1 MAEIKSVME
10 IAMEKADRLGRA
22 TREELETEKWLDHGR
37 RIVARYLQGEIEDL
51 KASLSD
57 IPGNEL
63 SMVLKGATEILLR
76 NIVLPRDKDQW
87 PGIKKALSG
96 FVELK
101 GSMANQIIP
110 RIEQLLESYEQTRD
124 QYYEQLK
131 MQVQNQLGGIK
142 QAISQQY
149 GMAVAAEIDVNSLPE
164 FQREWSRISSEITD
178 QFEQQLIPLKAHLK
192 QL

>member
-1 MAEIKSVME
+1 MAEIRSAME

-22 TREELETEKWLDHGR
+22 TKEELETEKWLDHGH
-37 RIVARYLQGEIEDL
+37 RIVARYMQGEIEEL

-57 IPGNEL
+57 ISGNEMPL
-63 SMVLKGATEILLR
+63 VLKGATEILLR

-101 GSMANQIIP
+101 GSPANQIIP
-110 RIEQLLESYEQTRD
+110 RIEQLLESYEQTRN
-124 QYYEQLK
+124 QYHEQLK
-131 MQVQNQLGGIK
+131 MHMQNQLGGIK

-149 GMAVAAEIDVNSLPE
+149 GTAIASEIDVNSLPE
-164 FQREWSRISSEITD
+164 FQKEWSRISSEIND

-192 QL
+192 EL